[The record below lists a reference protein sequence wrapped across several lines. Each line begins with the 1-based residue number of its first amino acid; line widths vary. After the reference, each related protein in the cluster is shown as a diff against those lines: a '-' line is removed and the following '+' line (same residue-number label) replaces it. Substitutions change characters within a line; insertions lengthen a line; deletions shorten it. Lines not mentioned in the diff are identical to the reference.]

1 MPKSKNNNGIVLLSC
16 LAFVCLFSAF
26 AVSMATMS
34 ITNVRIANNRQKANK
49 ALNSALSGLEVTR
62 YWLKGIQIPGSVGP
76 SQRLYAVNTALNNK
90 LTAQSISNINT
101 SYSSGYNLVNISN
114 VTLNPST
121 NQTFSAIISQP
132 DADTIQL
139 TITGRCGE
147 FSKQISTNFEFGTI
161 GNSVFDFGV
170 ASKGPLIMSGQAEI
184 DAVNLAIE
192 ASVYI
197 EGTNISGDAFS
208 ITNNASVAGDVT
220 IANEYGTYSIGSRSS
235 VGGASGNDALDH
247 IFVGADYVEF
257 PTPQPTYFSQFA
269 TGAVMDTPDDWDNHD
284 TLNNVTIAAGTN
296 PTFASDV
303 TINGVLFIEYPN
315 TVTFAGK
322 SVINGILVGNGPIN
336 NEQGSSSINFSGQVI
351 CNSVS
356 VLNPLIFGD
365 VTQETG
371 TFICAPGFNLDFSG
385 QANQISGAIAA
396 NGISFTGQAGGT
408 VNGSIINYSTTP
420 MDMSGQSTLLFNR
433 SGVETDPSGFVPV
446 KILQYIPS
454 SYSENPI

>member
-1 MPKSKNNNGIVLLSC
+1 MPKLKNNKGIVLLSC
-16 LAFVCLFSAF
+16 LAFVCIFSAF

-34 ITNVRIANNRQKANK
+34 NTNIMIAHNRQKANK
-49 ALNSALSGLEVTR
+49 ALNSALSGLEITR
-62 YWLKGIQIPGSVGP
+62 YWLSGIQVPGSVAP
-76 SQRLYAVNTALNNK
+76 SQRLSAVNTTLNNS
-90 LTAQSISNINT
+90 LNAQNISNISAT
-101 SYSSGYNLVNISN
+101 YSSSYNRVTIAN
-114 VTLNPST
+114 VTLNSST
-121 NQTFSAIISQP
+121 NQNFSAVISQP
-132 DADTIQL
+132 DADSLQL

-147 FSKQISTNFEFGTI
+147 FSKQISTIFEFGTI

-220 IANEYGTYSIGSRSS
+220 IANEYGTYSIGNKSS
-235 VGGASGNDALDH
+235 VGGASGNAALDH
-247 IFVGADYVEF
+247 IFVGSDYVEF
-257 PTPQPTYFSQFA
+257 PTPQPAYFEQFA
-269 TGAVMDTPDDWDNHD
+269 TGPVIDTPDDWDNHD
-284 TLNNVTIAAGTN
+284 TLNNVTVAAGTN

-322 SVINGILVGNGPIN
+322 SVVNGILVGNGPIN
-336 NEQGSSSINFSGQVI
+336 NEQGSSSIKFSGQVI
-351 CNSVS
+351 CNDVS

-365 VTQETG
+365 ITQETG
-371 TFICAPGFNLDFSG
+371 TFICAPGFRLDFSG
-385 QANQISGAIAA
+385 QANHVSGAIAA
-396 NGISFTGQAGGT
+396 NGIKFTGQAGGN
-408 VNGSIINYSTTP
+408 VNGSIINYAVTP
-420 MDMSGQSTLLFNR
+420 MEMSGQSSLLFNR
-433 SGVETDPSGFVPV
+433 SGVQTDPSGFVPV